1 MHSIP
6 IVFAFDDGYALPG
19 SVAIRSLFE
28 AKHPSTEY
36 EVIVLC
42 DGIKESAKRRIESIA
57 PVKWVEVDKSFFNG
71 WPQGWACPMCYRL
84 VLAEVLEGYG
94 KVIWSDCDVIFS
106 SDLTDLYNTDIKDY
120 DWAAIPM
127 EAADETKGIHRHW
140 NSSDTVFTSCCL
152 VMDLNHWRNK
162 NFVSKFRET
171 ACAYDKGL
179 TMPDLDVLNSV
190 GANIRPIPL
199 DYSVFIRLITDGVD
213 APEYPWLCRMFGA
226 GDVAGAIENP
236 KIIHFAGPQ
245 MKVWLK
251 RLDEMPSSYRDVI
264 RMSPLWDP
272 VRERGGIKA
281 VIKAVFNAALYV
293 LSRNRYY
300 RRCAGVYWR
309 SR

>member
-1 MHSIP
+1 MKVDLSRYTNRHSKGGKFKRLLWD
-6 IVFAFDDGYALPG
+6 IVCFFFGRPTP
-19 SVAIRSLFE
+19 R
-28 AKHPSTEY
+28 
-36 EVIVLC
+36 
-42 DGIKESAKRRIESIA
+42 
-57 PVKWVEVDKSFFNG
+57 KWVEVDKSFFNG

-293 LSRNRYY
+293 LSQTGITDAVPEYTGDAGRLKSSNRRLAY
-300 RRCAGVYWR
+300 
-309 SR
+309 SFK